1 MYPIGTYD
9 RFIQKIKGREGKN
22 KPRYLGV
29 LFCDIEQQDA
39 KEYIINYMEVFNK
52 SSGESFDFYI
62 PGYLNSTKKSRN
74 NIFQFRDEK
83 YEFNRKVYNEF
94 CDKFIEDFK
103 IEFPYVATLVLLEYK
118 SGNFK
123 NAKKAKF
130 NLEEIKGGLKNSG
143 FFFDL
148 IFKVAKDNEE
158 LQYILDDVFEQFEEK
173 PQIGFT
179 LINQITSFFSIDLKD
194 LKETFTIKRDK
205 QKKYIL
211 K

>member
-9 RFIQKIKGREGKN
+9 RFIQKIKGREDKS

-29 LFCDIEQQDA
+29 LFCDIEQQSA
-39 KEYIINYMEVFNK
+39 KEYILNYMEVFNK
-52 SSGESFDFYI
+52 SSGEYFDFYI
-62 PGYLNSTKKSRN
+62 PGYLNSTKKSGN
-74 NIFQFRDEK
+74 NIFQFRNKK

-94 CDKFIEDFK
+94 CDKFIKDFN

-123 NAKKAKF
+123 NAKIAKF
-130 NLEEIKGGLKNSG
+130 NLEEIKGGVKNSG

-148 IFKVAKDNEE
+148 IFKVSKDNEE
-158 LQYILDDVFEQFEEK
+158 LQCILDNLFGQFEEK

-205 QKKYIL
+205 KKQYIL